1 MATPLNLYATKVF
14 AEQPLALWA
23 LDDQAD
29 YISFLSASDQDL
41 DTWTSTGVTS
51 VVDATDENVFDLA
64 PPSVP
69 IISVKANGIISAAN
83 NNGLVTFT
91 SPFQLNPSEL
101 SPDMKTFSFGM
112 YVYSYSKIIDLRIGY
127 RYTSTL
133 DSQVYEVIKAAT
145 TSTTLAWAAVSET
158 FEIPENFSNL
168 ELIIEVYYI
177 DEGAP
182 YEFVFNGITAGQWAE
197 EFQLESL
204 GVNLIDV
211 PNTINILETKGIEAK
226 LYGLSGSSG
235 YYIADNNRLMARNTG
250 MPLVYGAEHSTKILP
265 KDNSPSL
272 ILPGF
277 GFMSESGKNKKFTA
291 EFWIK
296 IQSRSVV
303 LRKIFGPIAS
313 TDGIY
318 ADGPF
323 VKLRIGNLVGSHFIR
338 EWDRPMLFDIRI
350 SSTRASLIINGEEVI
365 GLDIQSQSYV
375 FPEKTSFDGLQQD
388 WLGFYAYE
396 DIPRVFVDSV
406 AIYPYEVANVVAKRR
421 WVYGQAVEVPTSI
434 KGLDSTNTVAVDY
447 PFSEYTKNY
456 YFPNTS
462 SWSNGIVENLVS
474 DEDYIAPPNHPL
486 PTARLNTIEESI
498 WLNLLSSA
506 NAETSD
512 TFISMRPDLYTNA
525 DDTIEGLEG
534 YLYFANLNFLLEQ
547 TKAFYGIFETSQ
559 DPTDKQTLFKV
570 TNDTTSNY
578 VEIYLKKENFD
589 GIVENIIYY
598 TFNIKKPDGSMQE
611 DIFYKARGQR
621 AGDRFLVGLDIPR
634 FVRDKGQAV
643 ANFFGTRQSLKLY
656 VGGTSEFQNTF
667 EGKIRRVAFCNA
679 RNLTKIQ
686 HFFSSYGVPVD
697 YENVFGLFGP
707 SSYDAGGEYFG
718 SDVSDI
724 GDAISPPPEY
734 WSLILDGGD
743 PYDFVTIGTEEHV
756 ATYTL
761 LPKRVMDNFYLDIE
775 VNSYWE
781 DYVPLSYFAKEME
794 DGLGNTQRYLSY
806 LQFNVGYP
814 RNESFNGDT
823 YNTNGALVKSYVS
836 FQYIEQGANSTTS
849 SFSRNQPLNKN
860 RIVEPGENWMNTR
873 YEVVDGTIIYP
884 PSDISFERLSI
895 NVHLD
900 IEVDGILTNPMTIRS
915 LQLSSQSFNDS
926 PKKIGTRF
934 GTPIIPFS
942 KAGSYFN
949 YRNVPPVLIDKGSSP
964 YLYQTENTGIR
975 TLGNFDNENR
985 GGLSMPINRNAASF
999 FKIGSMQ
1006 MFLRY
1011 DEDEMPRT
1019 PTKIF
1024 ELETLSGRI
1033 DFYLIA
1039 DSSTRI
1045 RGQIYAV
1052 NASTNRLQSGIMF
1065 FTNGKPVKR
1074 PIVYTR
1080 DWSVLGMS
1088 FPDFLNV
1095 SGSVGALR
1103 TTSPIRFD
1111 HVSYYQ
1117 TSIRDDEERF
1127 GFRQWFS
1134 VRNRLGEDIDWGYW
1148 AGKEAIG
1155 DEVIDIPGEGFTWQE
1170 VLFLSAI
1177 LREELDASNIYD
1189 IYMGISRIIAESDN
1203 SFVINNYNYN
1213 IYRNIRWQ
1221 QNVISAV

>member
-1 MATPLNLYATKVF
+1 MANPLNLYATKVF

-23 LDDQAD
+23 LDDTAD
-29 YISFLSASDQDL
+29 YISLLPSANQDL
-41 DTWTSTGVTS
+41 GTWTSTGVTS

-69 IISVKANGIISAAN
+69 LSSVPANGIIAASD

-91 SPFQLNPSEL
+91 SPFQLNPVDLSSE
-101 SPDMKTFSFGM
+101 MKTFSFGM

-127 RYTSTL
+127 RYTDPA

-158 FEIPENFSNL
+158 FEIPASFSNL
-168 ELIIEVYYI
+168 ELIIEVYYLN
-177 DEGAP
+177 EGAP
-182 YEFVFNGITAGQWAE
+182 YEFVLNGLTAGQWAE
-197 EFQLESL
+197 EFQLESF
-204 GVNLIDV
+204 GVAPIDV
-211 PNTINILETKGIEAK
+211 PSTIDILQTKGVEAQ
-226 LYGLSGSSG
+226 LYGLSGNSG
-235 YYIADNNRLMARNTG
+235 YYIVDDNRLVARNTG
-250 MPLVYGAEHSTKILP
+250 MPLVYGSEHSTQLLP
-265 KDNSPSL
+265 KSNSPSL

-277 GFMSESGKNKKFTA
+277 GFMSETGKNKNFTA

-296 IQSRSVV
+296 IQSASVV
-303 LRKIFGPIAS
+303 SRKIFGPVS
-313 TDGIY
+313 SSDGIY

-323 VKLRIGNLVGSHFIR
+323 VKLRVGNQIGSHFIR
-338 EWDRPMLFDIRI
+338 EWDRPMLFDIRL
-350 SSTRASLIINGEEVI
+350 SSTRASLIINGDEVI
-365 GLDIQSQSYV
+365 DLDIEAQRYV
-375 FPEKTSFDGLQQD
+375 FPEKTSSEGKDQD

-406 AIYPYEVANVVAKRR
+406 AIYPYEVASIVAKRR

-434 KGLDSTNTVAVDY
+434 KGLDSTNTVTIDY
-447 PFSEYTKNY
+447 PFAEYTKNY

-462 SWSNGIVENLVS
+462 SWSNGIVENLINDDDS
-474 DEDYIAPPNHPL
+474 IAPPNHPL
-486 PTARLNTIEESI
+486 PTVRLNNISESV
-498 WLNLLSSA
+498 WLDLLSTA
-506 NAETSD
+506 NTEGSD
-512 TFISMRPDLYTNA
+512 TFIALRPDLYTNA
-525 DDTIEGLEG
+525 EDTIDGLEG

-547 TKAFYGIFETSQ
+547 TKAFYGIFETAE
-559 DPTDKQTLFKV
+559 DPTSKQTLFKV

-578 VEIYLKKENFD
+578 VEVYLKQEDFD
-589 GIVENIIYY
+589 GIVENVIYY

-611 DIFYKARGQR
+611 DVFYRARGQR

-656 VGGTSEFQNTF
+656 VGGTAEFTNTF
-667 EGKIRRVAFCNA
+667 KGKIRRVAFCNA

-697 YENVFGLFGP
+697 YENVFSLFGP
-707 SSYDAGGEYFG
+707 SSYDAGDEYFG
-718 SDVSDI
+718 NDE
-724 GDAISPPPEY
+724 AY
-734 WSLILDGGD
+734 WSLVLDGGD

-761 LPKRVMDNFYLDIE
+761 LPKRIMDNFYLDIE
-775 VNSYWE
+775 ANSYWE
-781 DYVPLSYFAKEME
+781 DYVPLSYFAKDMD
-794 DGLGNTQRYLSY
+794 DGLGNTRRTLSY
-806 LQFNVGYP
+806 LQFNLGYP
-814 RNESFNGDT
+814 RVETFNGDF

-849 SFSRNQPLNKN
+849 SFSSSQPLNKN
-860 RIVEPGENWMNTR
+860 RIVIPGENWMNTR
-873 YEVVDGTIIYP
+873 YEVVDGTVIYP

-900 IEVDGILTNPMTIRS
+900 IEVDGILTNPLSIRS
-915 LQLSSQSFNDS
+915 MQLSSQSFNDS

-942 KAGSYFN
+942 KAGNYFN

-975 TLGNFDNENR
+975 TLGNFENSNL

-1011 DEDEMPRT
+1011 DEDEMPRV

-1024 ELETLSGRI
+1024 ELETLSGKI

-1039 DSSTRI
+1039 DSSTRL

-1080 DWSVLGMS
+1080 DWSVLGIS
-1088 FPDFLNV
+1088 FPDFLDV
-1095 SGSVGALR
+1095 SGAVGALR
-1103 TTSPIRFD
+1103 ATSPIRFD
-1111 HVSYYQ
+1111 HISYYQ

-1127 GFRQWFS
+1127 GYRQWFS

-1148 AGKEAIG
+1148 AGKEVVG
-1155 DEVIDIPGEGFTWQE
+1155 DDIIDIPGEGFTWQE

-1189 IYMGISRIIAESDN
+1189 IYMGTSRIIAESGN
-1203 SFVINNYNYN
+1203 SFIINNYQYN
-1213 IYRNIRWQ
+1213 VYRNVRWQ
-1221 QNVISAV
+1221 RNVVSAV